1 MQDSSTPTAGQA
13 DKQQLLE
20 RIDRLEALL
29 RSQQR
34 DLGRQL
40 DALQGRLARWGL
52 DTQEKIAQ
60 ALEATG
66 PSDLRQEQAPPP
78 HPPLGIGPG
87 AEPVLRATATRRM
100 GRMV

>member
-1 MQDSSTPTAGQA
+1 MQDSSRPTAGQA

-40 DALQGRLARWGL
+40 DALQARLARCGL
-52 DTQEKIAQ
+52 DTQEKISL
-60 ALEATG
+60 ALEATDA
-66 PSDLRQEQAPPP
+66 SDLRQEQVPPP
-78 HPPLGIGPG
+78 HHPLGIGPG
-87 AEPVLRATATRRM
+87 ADPVLRATATRRM